1 MTSKYKYLII
11 GSGPTGLGA
20 AYRLK
25 ELGITDFQII
35 EKENYIGGLATSFTD
50 SMGFTWDVGGHVQF
64 SHYDYFDNLME
75 KALGTDGWL
84 THQRESWVWIKN
96 RFIPYPFQN
105 NIRYLPKETMWMCL
119 AGIIKNYKETQNT
132 TPSNFEEWIYATFGN
147 GIAEEFMLPYNYKVW
162 AFKPRQLA
170 YNWIGER
177 VAVTDL
183 ERVAKNIIFET
194 DDLSWGP
201 NNTFKFPKYG
211 GTGAIWKAIG
221 ENLIGTE
228 YISLNKEVSKIEA
241 DAKYV
246 ILKNGEKIEYETLI
260 TTIPIDILYEK
271 IENAPNYL
279 VETAKKLKHS
289 KTNVVGIGLKGKPK
303 KELETKCWM
312 YFPEKNSPYYR
323 VTVFSNYSPNNVPDI
338 NKYWSLMAETSE
350 SSEKPVNHS
359 TLIEETVNELYN
371 DGLIEDKN
379 DVVSKFL
386 LSFEYGYPTP
396 SVERDE
402 LLKPLRPW
410 LESKNIFSRGR
421 FGAWKYEVSNQ
432 DHSLMQGVELVN
444 FLINGEKEITID
456 FPSIANA
463 GKGKN

>member
-1 MTSKYKYLII
+1 MTEKYRFLII

-25 ELGITDFQII
+25 ELGITDFHIL

-50 SMGFTWDVGGHVQF
+50 KEGFTWDVGGHVQF
-64 SHYDYFDNLME
+64 SHYEYFDNLME
-75 KALGTDGWL
+75 KALGADGWL
-84 THQRESWVWIKN
+84 THQRESWVWMKN
-96 RFIPYPFQN
+96 RFVPYPFQN
-105 NIRYLPKETMWMCL
+105 NIRYLPKETMWKCL
-119 AGIIKNYKETQNT
+119 EGIIKNYKEPSNT
-132 TPSNFEEWIYATFGN
+132 TPSNFEEWIYATFGS
-147 GIAEEFMLPYNYKVW
+147 GIAEEFMLPYNFKVW
-162 AFKPRQLA
+162 AYHASQLA

-183 ERVAKNIIFET
+183 ARVTKNIIFET

-201 NNTFKFPKYG
+201 NNTFKFPKNG

-221 ENLIGTE
+221 ENLIGLQH
-228 YISLNKEVSKIEA
+228 ISLNREVSKIYPET
-241 DAKYV
+241 KHV
-246 ILKNGEKIEYETLI
+246 ILKNGEKIEYENLI
-260 TTIPIDILYEK
+260 STIPLDILYRN
-271 IENAPNYL
+271 ISNAPDDL
-279 VETAKKLKHS
+279 VKTAQELKHS

-359 TLIEETVNELYN
+359 TLIEDTINELFS

-379 DVVSKFL
+379 DVVSTFL
-386 LSFEYGYPTP
+386 LGFEYGYPTP
-396 SVERDE
+396 STDRDNI
-402 LLKPLRPW
+402 LKPLRPW
-410 LESKNIFSRGR
+410 LEERKIYSRGR

-444 FLINGEKEITID
+444 FLINKEKEITVD

-463 GKGKN
+463 GKGKS